1 LQLFIICVIVASVE
15 ADGGASGI
23 PPETDGIHGIDD
35 HPQRPIDGQRRRV
48 STMDFD
54 PGKTVKDAAY
64 ITVGVGVTAFQQGQ
78 VRRREVQKK
87 VTEQAKETS
96 SYLATRAQD
105 GRVKLEALANDVRT
119 KASAARG
126 DVAGRVEPLVG
137 DLGQRVQPIVEQLQL
152 VPAQVK
158 QAAEAG
164 VTRAKE
170 LVNRAA

>member
-1 LQLFIICVIVASVE
+1 
-15 ADGGASGI
+15 
-23 PPETDGIHGIDD
+23 
-35 HPQRPIDGQRRRV
+35 
-48 STMDFD
+48 MDFD
-54 PGKTVKDAAY
+54 PGKTLKDAAY

-96 SYLATRAQD
+96 TYLATRAQD
-105 GRVKLEALANDVRT
+105 SRVKLETLANDVRA
-119 KASAARG
+119 KANAARD
-126 DVAGRVEPLVG
+126 DVSGRVEPLVG
-137 DLGQRVQPIVEQLQL
+137 DLGQRVQPIVEQLQT

-170 LVNRAA
+170 LVNRASGPLHSQACWRRSQAAWGPPGSSGGSCRSSRPTTSP

>member
-1 LQLFIICVIVASVE
+1 MLVTLVTSACNCLSFTLWSQASSP
-15 ADGGASGI
+15 ARWLGH
-23 PPETDGIHGIDD
+23 PPESDGTHGIDE
-35 HPQRPIDGQRRRV
+35 HP
-48 STMDFD
+48 
-54 PGKTVKDAAY
+54 
-64 ITVGVGVTAFQQGQ
+64 GVTAFQQGQ

-96 SYLATRAQD
+96 TYLATRAQD
-105 GRVKLEALANDVRT
+105 GRVKLEALANDVRI
-119 KASAARG
+119 KADAARG

-137 DLGQRVQPIVEQLQL
+137 DLGQRVQPIVEQLQS

>member
-1 LQLFIICVIVASVE
+1 
-15 ADGGASGI
+15 
-23 PPETDGIHGIDD
+23 
-35 HPQRPIDGQRRRV
+35 
-48 STMDFD
+48 MDFD
-54 PGKTVKDAAY
+54 PGKTLKDAAY

-87 VTEQAKETS
+87 VTEQAKETGGF
-96 SYLATRAQD
+96 LATRAQD
-105 GRVKLEALANDVRT
+105 GRVKLEALANDVRI

-137 DLGQRVQPIVEQLQL
+137 DLGQRVQPIVEQLQS

>member
-1 LQLFIICVIVASVE
+1 
-15 ADGGASGI
+15 
-23 PPETDGIHGIDD
+23 
-35 HPQRPIDGQRRRV
+35 
-48 STMDFD
+48 MDFD
-54 PGKTVKDAAY
+54 PGKTLKDAAY

-96 SYLATRAQD
+96 GYLATRAQD
-105 GRVKLEALANDVRT
+105 GRVKLEALAHDVRT
-119 KASAARG
+119 KASAAGG

-137 DLGQRVQPIVEQLQL
+137 DLGQRVQPTVEQLHS

>member
-1 LQLFIICVIVASVE
+1 
-15 ADGGASGI
+15 
-23 PPETDGIHGIDD
+23 
-35 HPQRPIDGQRRRV
+35 
-48 STMDFD
+48 MDFD
-54 PGKTVKDAAY
+54 PGKTLKDAAY

-105 GRVKLEALANDVRT
+105 GRVKLEALANERLDP
-119 KASAARG
+119 AG
-126 DVAGRVEPLVG
+126 D
-137 DLGQRVQPIVEQLQL
+137 VEQLQS

>member
-1 LQLFIICVIVASVE
+1 MATEGES
-15 ADGGASGI
+15 ARS
-23 PPETDGIHGIDD
+23 
-35 HPQRPIDGQRRRV
+35 
-48 STMDFD
+48 DFD
-54 PGKTVKDAAY
+54 PGKTLKDATY

-105 GRVKLEALANDVRT
+105 GRVKLEALATTSASRRARPRDV
-119 KASAARG
+119 
-126 DVAGRVEPLVG
+126 VGRVEPLVG
-137 DLGQRVQPIVEQLQL
+137 DLGQRVQPIVEQLQS

-158 QAAEAG
+158 QATEAG

-170 LVNRAA
+170 LV

>member
-1 LQLFIICVIVASVE
+1 
-15 ADGGASGI
+15 
-23 PPETDGIHGIDD
+23 
-35 HPQRPIDGQRRRV
+35 
-48 STMDFD
+48 MDFD

-87 VTEQAKETS
+87 VTEQAKE
-96 SYLATRAQD
+96 
-105 GRVKLEALANDVRT
+105 GRVKLEALANDVRI
-119 KASAARG
+119 KAGAARG

-137 DLGQRVQPIVEQLQL
+137 DLGQRVQPIVEQLQS

-158 QAAEAG
+158 QAAQAG

>member
-1 LQLFIICVIVASVE
+1 MKESDQSVRVLAEVCSVYPERNEAIINA
-15 ADGGASGI
+15 GI
-23 PPETDGIHGIDD
+23 
-35 HPQRPIDGQRRRV
+35 
-48 STMDFD
+48 
-54 PGKTVKDAAY
+54 
-64 ITVGVGVTAFQQGQ
+64 TAL
-78 VRRREVQKK
+78 
-87 VTEQAKETS
+87 TKETS
-96 SYLATRAQD
+96 SFLATRAQD

-119 KASAARG
+119 KASAAGG

-137 DLGQRVQPIVEQLQL
+137 DLGQRVQPIVEQLQS